1 MAITTVDLVS
11 NVLIS
16 ATKQS
21 LLVTLKTQ
29 QPTVMVKDPF
39 SNDHAKL
46 VSKMKMRTVET
57 QLILHC
63 TPVQKTVAILVSISM
78 NVLMRTMVVT
88 RMQHAK
94 IKLQQNKLLI

>member
-11 NVLIS
+11 NILIS

-57 QLILHC
+57 
-63 TPVQKTVAILVSISM
+63 
-78 NVLMRTMVVT
+78 
-88 RMQHAK
+88 
-94 IKLQQNKLLI
+94 